1 MTPDDTRNLFEQLL
15 SKYFQ
20 GHPRLLDPAQR
31 TAYHEILEPY
41 RPADVKAA
49 VLRCLREK
57 RYFPDPQE
65 IASRCPAPAACAFPG
80 WPAYG
85 YRDEADYTR
94 QMQSIL
100 EEAEKL

>member
-41 RPADVKAA
+41 RLSLIHISSP
-49 VLRCLREK
+49 
-57 RYFPDPQE
+57 
-65 IASRCPAPAACAFPG
+65 
-80 WPAYG
+80 
-85 YRDEADYTR
+85 RD
-94 QMQSIL
+94 S
-100 EEAEKL
+100 

>member
-1 MTPDDTRNLFEQLL
+1 MTLDDTKNLFEQLL

-20 GHPRLLDPAQR
+20 NHPKLKDPAQV

-41 RPADVKAA
+41 EPADVKAA

-65 IASRCPAPAACAFPG
+65 IASRCPVPAAPAQTMPSMEAIQDLQKLYKTLQEGG
-80 WPAYG
+80 WL
-85 YRDEADYTR
+85 D
-94 QMQSIL
+94 
-100 EEAEKL
+100 